1 MSTGACRARS
11 LSIGRPF
18 VHGFAAQS
26 ATRHDDSDCPWL
38 AVLSGCRKRAVSIGA
53 KSATAWRVDA
63 TLVTPTSAKLTND
76 AKQQLMPA
84 QGAHMKHG
92 MAQDKNDLHP

>member
-1 MSTGACRARS
+1 MIPIARGS
-11 LSIGRPF
+11 LSCLG
-18 VHGFAAQS
+18 AAS
-26 ATRHDDSDCPWL
+26 AQC
-38 AVLSGCRKRAVSIGA
+38 LSEPKA
-53 KSATAWRVDA
+53 ATAWRVDA

-92 MAQDKNDLHP
+92 MAHDKNDLHP